1 MTYTPDNTPLQPMHG
16 AMESL
21 EAHLKALEQ
30 QLNSSGLLKVQTAR
44 LWLEEASKRPIPQM
58 LFSEFWFEGELCM
71 LFADTNVGKSIL
83 AVQLGDSI
91 SRGVPIPGFRL
102 ESSPQK
108 VLYVDFELS
117 DKQFEARYSEG
128 FKQHYSFTDGL
139 LRAELV
145 IPPALEESEGHLEA
159 LVHAA
164 LAKSIVET
172 GAKVLIIDNITYLSQ
187 ETERARHALPLMK
200 HLKALQ
206 RKYDLSILTLAH
218 TPKRD
223 LTKPLTRNDLQGSK
237 MLINFCDS
245 AFAIGE
251 STQDSRVRYLKQ
263 IKARST
269 EVKYH
274 SDQVC
279 VCELTKPSN
288 FLHFRWLSYG
298 EEIEHLKQLS
308 ESDKE
313 QRIGHALEMKAN
325 GASNV
330 AIAQAF
336 GVGESTVRYWF
347 NKKKNLTE
355 S

>member
-1 MTYTPDNTPLQPMHG
+1 PDNLAQQPFNGEADDLRMHLQDLG
-16 AMESL
+16 
-21 EAHLKALEQ
+21 Q
-30 QLNSSGLLKVQTAR
+30 QLQEPGLLKVQTASM
-44 LWLEEASKRPIPQM
+44 WLEEASKRPIPQM
-58 LFSEFWFEGELCM
+58 LFSEFWLEGELCM

-91 SRGVPIPGFRL
+91 SRGVSIPGFKL
-102 ESSPQK
+102 EASPQK

-117 DKQFEARYSEG
+117 DKQFEARYSEK
-128 FKQHYSFTDGL
+128 FKHHYSFNDGL
-139 LRAELV
+139 LRAEFV
-145 IPPALEESEGHLEA
+145 IPPELEDAEGQLESM
-159 LVHAA
+159 VHAA
-164 LAKSIVET
+164 LANSIVET
-172 GAKVLIIDNITYLSQ
+172 GAKILIIDNITYLSQ

-245 AFAIGE
+245 AFTIGE

-269 EVKYH
+269 EVRYH
-274 SDQVC
+274 GDQVC
-279 VCELTKPSN
+279 VCELIKPSN
-288 FLHFRWLSYG
+288 FLHFKWLSYG
-298 EEIEHLKQLS
+298 AEIEHLKQLS

-313 QRIGHALEMKAN
+313 QRIDHAIEMKVN
-325 GASNV
+325 GASNI

-347 NKKKNLTE
+347 SKKKKGLTE
-355 S
+355 N

>member
-1 MTYTPDNTPLQPMHG
+1 
-16 AMESL
+16 
-21 EAHLKALEQ
+21 
-30 QLNSSGLLKVQTAR
+30 
-44 LWLEEASKRPIPQM
+44 
-58 LFSEFWFEGELCM
+58 
-71 LFADTNVGKSIL
+71 
-83 AVQLGDSI
+83 
-91 SRGVPIPGFRL
+91 
-102 ESSPQK
+102 
-108 VLYVDFELS
+108 
-117 DKQFEARYSEG
+117 EARYSED
-128 FKQHYSFTDGL
+128 FKQHYRFNDEL

-145 IPPALEESEGHLEA
+145 IPPELEDAEGHLESM
-159 LVHAA
+159 VHAA
-164 LAKSIVET
+164 LAESIIET
-172 GAKVLIIDNITYLSQ
+172 GAKILIIDNITYLSQ

-269 EVKYH
+269 EVRYH

-279 VCELTKPSN
+279 VCELAKPSN
-288 FLHFRWLSYG
+288 FLHFKWLDYG
-298 EEIEHLKQLS
+298 SEMEHLKHLS
-308 ESDKE
+308 ESDKAGRVKE
-313 QRIGHALEMKAN
+313 VLAMKAA
-325 GASNV
+325 GESNTS
-330 AIAQAF
+330 IAQHF
-336 GVGESTVRYWF
+336 SVSEGTVRHWL
-347 NKKKNLTE
+347 KKSTD

>member
-1 MTYTPDNTPLQPMHG
+1 MNYPDNPQSPGGDVEPLG
-16 AMESL
+16 
-21 EAHLKALEQ
+21 AHLKSLQQ
-30 QLNSSGLLKVQTAR
+30 QLQGPGLLKVQTAS

-58 LFSEFWFEGELCM
+58 LFSEFWLEGELCM

-91 SRGVPIPGFRL
+91 SRGLPIPGFRL
-102 ESSPQK
+102 EASPQK

-117 DKQFEARYSEG
+117 DKQFEARYSED
-128 FKQHYSFTDGL
+128 FKQHYRFSDQL

-145 IPPALEESEGHLEA
+145 IPPEMEEADGHLEA

-164 LAKSIVET
+164 LAQSVVET
-172 GAKVLIIDNITYLSQ
+172 GARVLIIDNITYLSQ
-187 ETERARHALPLMK
+187 ETERAKHALPLMK

-245 AFAIGE
+245 AFTIGE

-274 SDQVC
+274 GDQVC

-288 FLHFRWLSYG
+288 FLQFRWISYG
-298 EEIEHLKQLS
+298 EEIEHLRQLS
-308 ESDKE
+308 ESDKAGKVKE
-313 QRIGHALEMKAN
+313 TMAMKAL
-325 GASNV
+325 GESNIS
-330 AIAQAF
+330 IAQHF
-336 GVGESTVRYWF
+336 GVSEGTVRHWL
-347 NKKKNLTE
+347 KKSTD